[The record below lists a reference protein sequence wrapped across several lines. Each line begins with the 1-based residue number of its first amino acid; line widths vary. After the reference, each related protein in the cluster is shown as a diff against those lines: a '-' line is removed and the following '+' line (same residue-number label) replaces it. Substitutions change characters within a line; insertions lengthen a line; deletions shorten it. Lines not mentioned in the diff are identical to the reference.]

1 MITNSTSFSLSN
13 KEQNVLFLLTGKV
26 IPQTHVCVC
35 VYTCVCV
42 CFWKCY
48 HGFLVLGFRFD
59 LCFYRDPLAAEIVQ
73 LMTETDRI
81 NTSNSN
87 STTGTNQMIPT
98 RDSDSTSS
106 DILMPGGINW
116 NEWLQILRQK
126 YEENMR
132 NQKQHQQESIP
143 VPTPK
148 KPKKTPTQTE
158 EVEKTS
164 GPMRRSQIANKD
176 TTLEE
181 DTTLL
186 IDIDHD
192 EHSQRI

>member
-1 MITNSTSFSLSN
+1 M
-13 KEQNVLFLLTGKV
+13 
-26 IPQTHVCVC
+26 
-35 VYTCVCV
+35 YTCVCV

-98 RDSDSTSS
+98 RDSDSTSDSGSS
-106 DILMPGGINW
+106 DILMPGFMNW
-116 NEWLQILRQK
+116 NEWVQILRQK
-126 YEENMR
+126 YEEKMQKSKIVNWVA
-132 NQKQHQQESIP
+132 NQKQHQQQSLP
-143 VPTPK
+143 VPLTPK
-148 KPKKTPTQTE
+148 KPSTQTE
-158 EVEKTS
+158 EVEKTR
-164 GPMRRSQIANKD
+164 GPIRRSQIANKNTASGGGYD
-176 TTLEE
+176 
-181 DTTLL
+181 LL
-186 IDIDHD
+186 IDFEIDHD